1 MKKVIFTTA
10 ILSALLV
17 SCNETHQKH
26 EATEAS
32 EMVQEQ
38 EETRM
43 AAESHSFNNNWVNE
57 IKLNNGSKWEAN
69 LETTQGVDKMLGLI
83 KINDPKTVEDY
94 QDLAS
99 KLNDEKILV
108 IKECTMKGPSHDNL
122 HVFLQPLIEKI
133 DALLQVSTT
142 DEGNQII
149 ASINENLEEYTN
161 YFK

>member
-1 MKKVIFTTA
+1 MKKVILTTA
-10 ILSALLV
+10 ILTALLI
-17 SCNETHQKH
+17 SCNEKHQKH

-38 EETRM
+38 KETRM
-43 AAESHSFNNNWVNE
+43 AAESISFNNNWVNE

-83 KINDPKTVEDY
+83 KINDPLTVEDY

-142 DEGNQII
+142 DEGSRII